1 MHICAKFLISKS
13 IIGRYEE
20 ELQIET
26 VMNMKRTLTILVA
39 IMLFASNYHG
49 CLRMQKALDTAPF
62 HNILIINLLA
72 K

>member
-13 IIGRYEE
+13 IIGRFEE

-39 IMLFASNYHG
+39 IMLFA
-49 CLRMQKALDTAPF
+49 F
-62 HNILIINLLA
+62 HTNAFFL
-72 K
+72 